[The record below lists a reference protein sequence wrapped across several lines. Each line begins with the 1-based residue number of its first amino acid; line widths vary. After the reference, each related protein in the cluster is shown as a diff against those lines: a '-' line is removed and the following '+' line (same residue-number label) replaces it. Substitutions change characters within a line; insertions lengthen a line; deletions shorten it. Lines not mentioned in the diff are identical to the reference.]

1 MADPVA
7 DNADFA
13 VDELKR
19 KARRRLVGAIVIAL
33 AAATL
38 LPLLLEQEQKPLGDD
53 VAVQIPPVDSGSF
66 VSRLSPEPAKGPA
79 PEARP
84 DAGSIK
90 SSTEISAPV
99 ASPVPRP
106 ADAAERPAPAG
117 DAGTKAD
124 AKADTK
130 ADTKADAK
138 TDAKPVASTVKSGA
152 ADPRPVAADT
162 RSESKAAAKSA
173 PPAAPAN
180 PALSSAATLAAPVAS
195 DSQAAGTPPADP
207 AAGASRTEGYVVQL
221 GAFTDKYGANALA
234 GKLKKQG
241 YPAFTEPVETSRG
254 TLWRVRAGGYPTRPA
269 AVEARNKLKADGH
282 DGVVTAAK

>member
-7 DNADFA
+7 HNADIA

-53 VAVQIPPVDSGSF
+53 VSVQIPPVDSGRF
-66 VSRLSPEPAKGPA
+66 VSRLTPEPAKDPA

-90 SSTEISAPV
+90 SSTEVSAPV
-99 ASPVPRP
+99 AVPVPVPRP
-106 ADAAERPAPAG
+106 ADATERPASAA
-117 DAGTKAD
+117 DAGAT
-124 AKADTK
+124 ADTK
-130 ADTKADAK
+130 ADPKADA
-138 TDAKPVASTVKSGA
+138 T
-152 ADPRPVAADT
+152 
-162 RSESKAAAKSA
+162 
-173 PPAAPAN
+173 PAN
-180 PALSSAATLAAPVAS
+180 PALSSAATLAAPAAS

-207 AAGASRTEGYVVQL
+207 VAGASRTEGYVVQL

-241 YPAFTEPVETSRG
+241 YPAFTEPVETRRG

-282 DGVVTAAK
+282 DGVVTAVK

>member
-53 VAVQIPPVDSGSF
+53 VSVQIPPVDSGRF
-66 VSRLSPEPAKGPA
+66 VSRLTPEPAKAPA
-79 PEARP
+79 TEARP

-90 SSTEISAPV
+90 SATEISAPV
-99 ASPVPRP
+99 AVPAPPP
-106 ADAAERPAPAG
+106 ADAAERPASAARA
-117 DAGTKAD
+117 DAKAD
-124 AKADTK
+124 AKADARSEPK
-130 ADTKADAK
+130 GA
-138 TDAKPVASTVKSGA
+138 AKP
-152 ADPRPVAADT
+152 
-162 RSESKAAAKSA
+162 A
-173 PPAAPAN
+173 PPAASAN
-180 PALSSAATLAAPVAS
+180 PALSSAATLTAPAAA
-195 DSQAAGTPPADP
+195 DATAGAPPPADAP
-207 AAGASRTEGYVVQL
+207 AAEVSRTEGYVVQL